1 MKDFIKGMIFAGV
14 GLTLVQCVSDLI
26 SSIDQYLC
34 YKIAIPVYKMKQQI
48 GADEQDEERN
58 PIGFTST
65 QAIGFRTEDGQ
76 DYEKDDQ

>member
-14 GLTLVQCVSDLI
+14 GLTLIQCVSDLI
-26 SSIDQYLC
+26 SSINQYLC

-65 QAIGFRTEDGQ
+65 QAVGFEYEDGQ
-76 DYEKDDQ
+76 DYDNDDQ